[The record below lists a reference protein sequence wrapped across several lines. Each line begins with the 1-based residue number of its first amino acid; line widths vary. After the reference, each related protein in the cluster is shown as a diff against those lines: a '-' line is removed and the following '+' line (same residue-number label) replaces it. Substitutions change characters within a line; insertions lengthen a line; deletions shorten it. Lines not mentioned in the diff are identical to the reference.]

1 MGKILS
7 RLICRGDRV
16 VETYK
21 EPKARPDTP
30 TRRVIE
36 PLVYRDSIVVKTNS
50 EIEREELQTAV
61 RYFILKH
68 NKE

>member
-21 EPKARPDTP
+21 EPKARPATP
-30 TRRVIE
+30 TRRVVE
-36 PLVYRDSIVVKTNS
+36 PLVYSS
-50 EIEREELQTAV
+50 E
-61 RYFILKH
+61 
-68 NKE
+68 NK